1 MEQKVK
7 VKVYYQHLE
16 AQENQL
22 FRKDY
27 RKPVEQL
34 ATVGHETICVS
45 DVHVAAEEQAKAGQE
60 QHL

>member
-1 MEQKVK
+1 MK

-34 ATVGHETICVS
+34 ATVGYETICVP

>member
-1 MEQKVK
+1 MK

-45 DVHVAAEEQAKAGQE
+45 DVHVAAEEQAKAG
-60 QHL
+60 